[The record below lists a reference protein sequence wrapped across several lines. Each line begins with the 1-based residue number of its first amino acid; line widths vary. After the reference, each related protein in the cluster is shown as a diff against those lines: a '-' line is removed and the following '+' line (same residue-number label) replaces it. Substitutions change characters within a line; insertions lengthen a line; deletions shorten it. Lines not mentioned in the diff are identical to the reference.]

1 MIKISPSLLAADF
14 TRLGEEVAAIEAG
27 GAEWL
32 HLDVMDGI
40 FVPNISFGAD
50 VYAGLRKQSK
60 LFFDVHLMICD
71 PIRYLTKF
79 RDAGA
84 DAITIHLESTE
95 DPAAALREIRAL
107 GCKAGISIKPNTPV
121 SAIAPLLPLLD
132 LILIMTVEPGFGGQK
147 FIPHTLDKIA
157 EAAALIREA
166 DHSILLSCDGG
177 IHAGNAADVRKAGA
191 TVVVAGSA
199 VFGKPD
205 YKAAIDALRA

>member
-1 MIKISPSLLAADF
+1 MI
-14 TRLGEEVAAIEAG
+14 T
-27 GAEWL
+27 
-32 HLDVMDGI
+32 
-40 FVPNISFGAD
+40 
-50 VYAGLRKQSK
+50 
-60 LFFDVHLMICD
+60 D

-95 DPAAALREIRAL
+95 DPAAALRQIRAL

-121 SAIAPLLPLLD
+121 ATLKPLLPLVD

-157 EAAALIREA
+157 EAAALIRKA
-166 DHSILLSCDGG
+166 DHPILLSCDGG
-177 IHAGNAADVRKAGA
+177 IHAGNADAVRAAGA

>member
-14 TRLGEEVAAIEAG
+14 TRLGAEVAAIEAG

-71 PIRYLTKF
+71 PIRYLAKF

-95 DPAAALREIRAL
+95 DPATALREIRAL

-121 SAIAPLLPLLD
+121 SALAPFLPLVD

-147 FIPHTLDKIA
+147 FIPHTLDKISETA
-157 EAAALIREA
+157 TLIREA

-177 IHAGNAADVRKAGA
+177 IHAGNVGAVREAGA

>member
-32 HLDVMDGI
+32 HLDVMDGL

-50 VYAGLRKQSK
+50 VYSGLRKNAS

-71 PIRYLTKF
+71 PIRYIEKF
-79 RDAGA
+79 KAAGA

-95 DPAAALREIRAL
+95 DPAATLRAIRAL

-121 SAIAPLLPLLD
+121 SAITPLLPLVD

-157 EAAALIREA
+157 EAATLIATA
-166 DHSILLSCDGG
+166 DHTIELSCDGG
-177 IHAGNAADVRKAGA
+177 IHAGNAADVRAAGA
-191 TVVVAGSA
+191 TVIVAGSA
-199 VFGKPD
+199 IFGKPD
-205 YKAAIDALRA
+205 YKAAIDAIRG